1 MARPALVVVSI
12 AALIAGGCADA
23 PTAAERRADQAR
35 QAAADAGLDEDVQDF
50 LALAAGAV
58 GATYQVTYRST
69 QGDEQVD
76 VILSQRPPDRRVDVV
91 RGDTTDTRLVLDG
104 ASYQCQRAS
113 DKWTC
118 AAASDGGAELAPVFD
133 EDAIASTT
141 QALDDAKD
149 DYDFRVETRSLLGVD
164 ATCLVTELRP
174 GHAEEGTLGR
184 DATLC
189 LSPEGAALLVQRP
202 TDEVTATAYRA
213 DLPTDTFELPAPV
226 AEVP

>member
-1 MARPALVVVSI
+1 VLRPALAAFSL
-12 AALIAGGCADA
+12 AALVAGACADA
-23 PTAAERRADQAR
+23 PTSAEQRAEQAKR
-35 QAAADAGLDEDVQDF
+35 AAADAGLAEDVQDF

-58 GATYQVTYRST
+58 GETYQVTYGST
-69 QGDEQVD
+69 QGDDQVD

-91 RGDTTDTRLVLDG
+91 RGDTTDTRLVIDG

-113 DKWTC
+113 DQWTC
-118 AAASDGGAELAPVFD
+118 AAASGGGDELAPVFD

-141 QALDDAKD
+141 RALEEAKA
-149 DYDFRVETRSLLGVD
+149 DYDFRIETRRLLGVD
-164 ATCLVTELRP
+164 ATCLVTELKS
-174 GHAEEGTLGR
+174 GHEAAGSLGR

-202 TDEVTATAYRA
+202 SDEVTATAYRT
-213 DLPTDTFELPAPV
+213 DLPGDTFELPAAV